1 MKLNII
7 FILLISIIF
16 ISCSSKNQYISKPIN
31 PSTLHTSRTYNNVN
45 ISSVLLA
52 YHKEYKGVR
61 YKWGGI
67 DKNGLDCSAY
77 VQNAFKSTLNINL
90 PRTTLY
96 QSRKGKIINKKD
108 LQTGDLV
115 FFRPSSKYRH
125 VGIYLKNGAFMHV
138 STSKGVIIS
147 KLNNVYWSKYY
158 WKSIRVIN

>member
-7 FILLISIIF
+7 FLLLLSIVF
-16 ISCSSKNQYISKPIN
+16 ISCSSKNRYISKPIN
-31 PSTLHTSRTYNNVN
+31 IASLHTSRTYNNIN

-61 YKWGGI
+61 YKYGGVN
-67 DKNGLDCSAY
+67 KNGLDCSAY
-77 VQNAFKSTLNINL
+77 VQNAFKTTLKINL

-96 QSRKGKIINKKD
+96 QSRQGKRINKKD

-125 VGIYLKNGAFMHV
+125 VGIYLNKGAFMHV

-147 KLNNVYWSKYY
+147 KLNNVYWSKHY
-158 WKSIRVIN
+158 WKSIRILN